1 MLFWKFR
8 FRAATRVYPW
18 RHSTFP
24 PVSPI
29 GAKTAGF
36 GAPEWRDPGF
46 SPAAERGRRSRSQR
60 PQRAKSLEKTKSGLA
75 DLQRLEIAQ
84 NRQRNV
90 WKSLQKK
97 GKKRGG
103 TGKVW
108 QKPWRPSALAGVRHA
123 PSNLPPRPAP
133 STNLRAPETPSA
145 ATTGAPIRPSSRKAS
160 ESGRNHWR

>member
-1 MLFWKFR
+1 MILFKFR
-8 FRAATRVYPW
+8 LPLEARVHPNP
-18 RHSTFP
+18 RSP
-24 PVSPI
+24 SLQVPPI
-29 GAKTAGF
+29 GAGSAGL
-36 GAPEWRDPGF
+36 GAWEGRDPGL
-46 SPAAERGRRSRSQR
+46 PQRGGHTRRRRFQR
-60 PQRAKSLEKTKSGLA
+60 PRGAKNLEKTKSGLA